1 MFSDERPIAAQ
12 RFNDPIRIVIGAY
25 AVAANQEGGY
35 AAWSEGD
42 NTVSF
47 SFGIA
52 FWKMEIYVS
61 AAREGARYAA
71 VRCASD
77 STTGC
82 TNGLIATKVQ
92 SAAVG
97 YPITPGSPSEDIV
110 CNNTTA
116 AAEQSVTVSWLQHI
130 TIQIPFLPDLSR
142 DVTVKGVFR
151 CE

>member
-1 MFSDERPIAAQ
+1 VAVEFVLLLPVLL
-12 RFNDPIRIVIGAY
+12 VILFGII
-25 AVAANQEGGY
+25 
-35 AAWSEGD
+35 
-42 NTVSF
+42 

-71 VRCASD
+71 VRCAPD
-77 STTGC
+77 SSTGC
-82 TNGLIATKVQ
+82 SNALIATKVQ
-92 SAAVG
+92 TAAVG
-97 YPITPGSPSEDIV
+97 YPITPGSPSANIV
-110 CNNTTA
+110 CDAATA
-116 AAEQSVTVSWLQHI
+116 ASGQSVTVSWLQHI

>member
-1 MFSDERPIAAQ
+1 MRRVPRFRDE
-12 RFNDPIRIVIGAY
+12 NG
-25 AVAANQEGGY
+25 AVAVEFVLLLPVLIMILFGII
-35 AAWSEGD
+35 
-42 NTVSF
+42 

-97 YPITPGSPSEDIV
+97 YPITPGSPSENIV
-110 CNNTTA
+110 CNDTTSA
-116 AAEQSVTVSWLQHI
+116 AGQSVTVSWLQHI

>member
-1 MFSDERPIAAQ
+1 MRRALRFRDENGAVAVEFVLLLPVL
-12 RFNDPIRIVIGAY
+12 IVILFGII
-25 AVAANQEGGY
+25 
-35 AAWSEGD
+35 
-42 NTVSF
+42 

-110 CNNTTA
+110 CNDTTA
-116 AAEQSVTVSWLQHI
+116 AAGQSVTVSWLQHI

>member
-1 MFSDERPIAAQ
+1 MAVEFVLLLPVLL
-12 RFNDPIRIVIGAY
+12 VILFGII
-25 AVAANQEGGY
+25 
-35 AAWSEGD
+35 
-42 NTVSF
+42 

-71 VRCASD
+71 VRCAPD
-77 STTGC
+77 SSTGC
-82 TNGLIATKVQ
+82 SNALIATKVQ
-92 SAAVG
+92 TATVG
-97 YPITPGSPSEDIV
+97 YPITPGSPSANIV
-110 CNNTTA
+110 CDAATA
-116 AAEQSVTVSWLQHI
+116 ASGQSVTVSWLQHI